1 MLIYKPLVLRVR
13 EEYKGTD
20 VTYKEKEYYINLDT
34 VIFVGEPFYE
44 NSKGKRMNLQIGENY
59 LLTADTYNIILNKRY
74 KSKQKRANLLS
85 MDGDSRL
92 STQLLKKPFSDC

>member
-1 MLIYKPLVLRVR
+1 MR

-44 NSKGKRMNLQIGENY
+44 NSKGAKRMNLQIGK
-59 LLTADTYNIILNKRY
+59 IIFL
-74 KSKQKRANLLS
+74 
-85 MDGDSRL
+85 RL
-92 STQLLKKPFSDC
+92 IRTTLF